1 MNLQKLPQAFTV
13 CQIPDLSQ
21 VDFTRPFVFL
31 SKTDEEISLVC
42 ETCAVSQATL
52 AREDGWRALRVQ
64 GVLEF
69 SLVGI
74 LASLSAILA
83 QGGISIFAVSTYNT
97 DYLFI
102 KEDVFARACAVLS
115 RAGYAI
121 LE

>member
-1 MNLQKLPQAFTV
+1 MNLQTLPQAFSV

-21 VDFTRPFVFL
+21 VDFTRPYVFL
-31 SKTDEEISLVC
+31 SKTDEELSLVC
-42 ETCAVSQATL
+42 ETGAVPQATL

-74 LASLSAILA
+74 LASLSTILA
-83 QGGISIFAVSTYNT
+83 QAGISIFAVSTYNT
-97 DYLFI
+97 DYLLTKGTDFSH
-102 KEDVFARACAVLS
+102 ACAVLS
-115 RAGYAI
+115 GAGYAI